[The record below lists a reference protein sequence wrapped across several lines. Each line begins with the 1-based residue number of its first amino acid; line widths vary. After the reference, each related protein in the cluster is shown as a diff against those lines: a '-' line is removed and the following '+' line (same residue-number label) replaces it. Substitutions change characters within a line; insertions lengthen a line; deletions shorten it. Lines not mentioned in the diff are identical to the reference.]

1 MSGGEA
7 VRTSLTLREVARL
20 LEASFLT
27 GEVGA
32 SSKIAVVCGM
42 DLMSDVLSFGK
53 PVQLLLTSLVNAQAV
68 RTAELSDIPAV
79 CFVHGKAPSVDA
91 VELARSSGVALLV
104 TRLSMFSACG
114 KLAAAGLVG
123 GDA

>member
-1 MSGGEA
+1 MTGEEA
-7 VRTSLTLREVARL
+7 VPTTLTLRDVARL

-27 GEVGA
+27 GEIA
-32 SSKIAVVCGM
+32 SGSRIVVVCGM

-53 PVQLLLTSLVNAQAV
+53 RAQLLLTSLTNAQAV
-68 RTAELSDIPAV
+68 RTAELSDIPAI
-79 CFVHGKAPSVDA
+79 CFVHGKQPAEEA
-91 VELARSSGVALLV
+91 VELARQSGVALLV
-104 TRLSMFSACG
+104 TRFSMFAACG